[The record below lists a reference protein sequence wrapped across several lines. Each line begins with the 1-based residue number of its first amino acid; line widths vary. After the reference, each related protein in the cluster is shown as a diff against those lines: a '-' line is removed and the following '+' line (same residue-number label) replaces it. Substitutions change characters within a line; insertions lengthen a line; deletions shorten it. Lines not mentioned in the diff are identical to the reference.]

1 MESQVYDEM
10 YRLEK
15 DNWWYKGKRD
25 LFEQLIN
32 SRQFSH
38 ALDIGC
44 GVGSNIPVLNAHA
57 DTVIGLDNS
66 EKAIH
71 YCKQKGYKNVMVGNA
86 TALPFPDHSF
96 DLVVCSDVLEHVDD
110 QKALSEIKRV
120 LKKGGIFLFSVPA
133 FPHLWSQYDAFSYH
147 LRRYRRKPL
156 RQLLENYLTIRY
168 LGYWNF
174 FSYFPCLIFY
184 NLQKLKKQETQINNL
199 TLVPR
204 FLNFVL
210 YLCISLETKLF
221 QKIRFPFGVSLV
233 GMCLKESEH

>member
-1 MESQVYDEM
+1 MERHLYDDM

-32 SRQFSH
+32 GRQFSR
-38 ALDIGC
+38 ALDMGC

-57 DTVIGLDNS
+57 DTVVGIDNS
-66 EKAIH
+66 ENAIR
-71 YCKQKGYKNVMVGNA
+71 YCKQKGYNNVLLGNA

-96 DLVVCSDVLEHVDD
+96 DLIVCSDVLEHVDD
-110 QKALSEIKRV
+110 QKALSEIRRV
-120 LKKGGIFLFSVPA
+120 LKKDGIFLFSVPA
-133 FPHLWSQYDAFSYH
+133 FPHLWSRYDTLSYH

-156 RQLLENYLTIRY
+156 RKLLENYLTVQY

-174 FSYFPCLIFY
+174 FSYLPCLIVY
-184 NLQKLKKQETQINNL
+184 NLQKLKKQEIHINNL
-199 TLVPR
+199 TLVPK
-204 FLNFVL
+204 FLNALL
-210 YLCISLETKLF
+210 YLCISLETKVF

-233 GMCLKESEH
+233 GICSKESKE